1 MWGGVCW
8 LVAALQ
14 VGLGAAWGPRAEP
27 STANWSAGSDPPSP
41 SPLTWTTPLPRS
53 TASSGAAA
61 PGEQEPPACRG
72 EEDCPPWSSCEE
84 QAGRNSCRCGLGY
97 HLSPTLGCVPVK
109 AFPGRLLLWDSGSPD
124 LSLPGITSAES
135 QLPWV
140 TLQIQRSFQHILG
153 HLDGYLG
160 SSARDLTWPSS
171 EVTLFHHFS
180 ARAPVTS
187 RQVAEAV
194 ATFRAQCHE
203 SSHMGPPACALLRKA
218 GPYQSLSLCLFDVCD
233 SLSTSCSFQDG
244 LLRCTC
250 RPGHFQAHPADRTCA
265 ECSSGFWLQNGT
277 CTRCPFG
284 FGGAGCQEPFLLAL
298 VVVSGL
304 AGLLLLLLIAGSLS
318 RSTRP
323 PKEDLKETPEAPQ
336 LPLHASS
343 TLSLPR
349 VRPPW
354 TLEEA
359 ELRRGDRLSLWGPD
373 VGQRPANAPRL
384 KTFLGSSSS
393 LPSPP
398 QPLGGCHNLVFVSD
412 AAEEKDRRSY
422 F

>member
-8 LVAALQ
+8 VVAALQ
-14 VGLGAAWGPRAEP
+14 VGLGAAWGPRAEL
-27 STANWSAGSDPPSP
+27 STANWSAGSNPPSP
-41 SPLTWTTPLPRS
+41 SPPTWTTPLPGS
-53 TASSGAAA
+53 TASSGAGA

-109 AFPGRLLLWDSGSPD
+109 AFPGRLSLWDSGSPD
-124 LSLPGITSAES
+124 WSLSGITSAES

-140 TLQIQRSFQHILG
+140 TLQVQRSFQHILG

-160 SSARDLTWPSS
+160 SSARDLKWPSS

-218 GPYQSLSLCLFDVCD
+218 GPYQK
-233 SLSTSCSFQDG
+233 
-244 LLRCTC
+244 
-250 RPGHFQAHPADRTCA
+250 
-265 ECSSGFWLQNGT
+265 CSSGFWLQNGT

-323 PKEDLKETPEAPQ
+323 PKEDLKETPDAPQ

-354 TLEEA
+354 SLEEA
-359 ELRRGDRLSLWGPD
+359 EMRRGDRLSLWGPD

-384 KTFLGSSSS
+384 KTFLGSLSSQ
-393 LPSPP
+393 PSPP

>member
-14 VGLGAAWGPRAEP
+14 SPVQPTGQQDQTLPAPTLRHGPRHSPGQRPAVGLLPRESRSPPPAGERRTAPLGAAARSRPGATPAAVGWA
-27 STANWSAGSDPPSP
+27 TTSA
-41 SPLTWTTPLPRS
+41 
-53 TASSGAAA
+53 
-61 PGEQEPPACRG
+61 
-72 EEDCPPWSSCEE
+72 PPWAVC
-84 QAGRNSCRCGLGY
+84 Q
-97 HLSPTLGCVPVK
+97 
-109 AFPGRLLLWDSGSPD
+109 AFPGRLSLWDSGSPD
-124 LSLPGITSAES
+124 WSLPGITSAES

-140 TLQIQRSFQHILG
+140 TLQIQRLFQHILG

-160 SSARDLTWPSS
+160 SSARDLKWPSS

-203 SSHMGPPACALLRKA
+203 SSHMGAPACALLRKA

-244 LLRCTC
+244 LVRCTC
-250 RPGHFQAHPADRTCA
+250 QPGHFQAHPADRTCA

-323 PKEDLKETPEAPQ
+323 PKEDLKETPDAPQ

-359 ELRRGDRLSLWGPD
+359 EMRRGDRLSLWGPD

-412 AAEEKDRRSY
+412 AAEEKDRRS
-422 F
+422 FF